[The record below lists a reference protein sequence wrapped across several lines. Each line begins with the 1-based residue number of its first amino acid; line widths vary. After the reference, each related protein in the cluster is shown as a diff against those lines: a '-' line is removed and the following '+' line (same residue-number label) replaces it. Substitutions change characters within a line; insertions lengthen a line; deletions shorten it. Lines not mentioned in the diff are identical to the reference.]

1 MGAAGALTA
10 SEALSY
16 RTSMWQSKLKMT
28 TAEFQITDSETANF
42 SLGNLPTRTCSE
54 VTKSLRGEKKPV
66 LQHCPDSTTPNSRG
80 LSSCEAGLCSPSS
93 HTGLGWS
100 GWFPCEH
107 HSNPFSFQLL
117 RGLLRLVIGHY
128 NEQPQNAQIKKASS
142 NEPILSLA
150 KP

>member
-1 MGAAGALTA
+1 MGAAGALTT
-10 SEALSY
+10 SEAVSY
-16 RTSMWQSKLKMT
+16 GTSMWQSKLKMT

-54 VTKSLRGEKKPV
+54 VTKSLRGKKPV
-66 LQHCPDSTTPNSRG
+66 LQHCPDSTTQNSRG
-80 LSSCEAGLCSPSS
+80 PLLLWSRICSPSS

-107 HSNPFSFQLL
+107 YSNPFSFQLL

-128 NEQPQNAQIKKASS
+128 NERPQNAQIKKAFS

-150 KP
+150 EP